1 MTDRKMNKADFYTSI
16 VMLALSLTI
25 VIMSLGMPSMVDKNE
40 SQWSNPGVVPAFIG
54 FALLLL
60 SGSMFVRAI
69 MRRVFKRDGDEPSHD
84 PSSPEAAS
92 SNKKMGLAI
101 TTQRILITIA
111 LCIGYALLL
120 GKIWFPLATF
130 IFVFF
135 FISIFEFDA
144 HKKLLQQ
151 WKTFLWAAVIG
162 VGTAALVTIVF
173 QYLFLVNL
181 P

>member
-16 VMLALSLTI
+16 VMLAISLTI
-25 VIMSLGMPSMVDKNE
+25 IIMSLGMPSMVDKNE

-60 SGSMFVRAI
+60 SGTMFVRAI
-69 MRRVFKRDGDEPSHD
+69 MRGVLRKDEDEPSND
-84 PSSPEAAS
+84 SSSAEAAF
-92 SNKKMGLAI
+92 SNKKSGLAI
-101 TTQRILITIA
+101 TTRRILITIA

-130 IFVFF
+130 IFVFI
-135 FISIFEFDA
+135 FISIFEFNA
-144 HKKLLQQ
+144 SRKLLQQ

-162 VGTAALVTIVF
+162 IGTSVLVTVVF

>member
-16 VMLALSLTI
+16 IMLAFSIGII
-25 VIMSLGMPSMVDKNE
+25 VMSLGMPSMVSKNE

-69 MRRVFKRDGDEPSHD
+69 MRGVLRADTDESTD
-84 PSSPEAAS
+84 EAAAAGHS
-92 SNKKMGLAI
+92 ASGKKLKLEVA
-101 TTQRILITIA
+101 TKRILITIA
-111 LCIGYALLL
+111 LCIGYAFFL

-130 IFVFF
+130 IFVFV
-135 FISIFEFDA
+135 FITVFEFDIGR
-144 HKKLLQQ
+144 KLPQQ

-162 VGTAALVTIVF
+162 ICTAALVTIVF